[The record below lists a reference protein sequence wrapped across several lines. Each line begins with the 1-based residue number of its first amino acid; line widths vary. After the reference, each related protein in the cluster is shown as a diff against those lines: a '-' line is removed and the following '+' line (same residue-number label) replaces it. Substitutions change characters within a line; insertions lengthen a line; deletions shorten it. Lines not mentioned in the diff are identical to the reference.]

1 MSFDDYNLSPNI
13 LKALQ
18 YLHFDEPTTIQKKS
32 IPYALEGRDIVAQ
45 SQTGSGKT
53 AAFGLPIIQSV
64 KRKQGVQALIL
75 TPTRELCM
83 QNCDALNDY
92 SKYSKIKAD
101 SIYGGVS
108 YNPQI
113 DALKHKEII
122 VATPGRLIDH
132 IERGNTDFS
141 NIKFVVLDEADKM
154 VEMGFLED
162 TERIIDE
169 IQTEKQIMLFSA
181 TFPDSISNFVDDYLD
196 DPVFIKTEKFVS
208 NKLLNQQYYK
218 VHGTQKF
225 SLLVHLL
232 EDEEVEEEN
241 SIVFCSTR
249 KESDFVTYN
258 LTKNGIKAKAIHGGH
273 SQAKRQRSI
282 ESLHEGKISV
292 LVATD
297 VASRGLD
304 IRNVRKIFNWDIPKA
319 EEDYTHRIGRTAR
332 AGESG
337 QAISFVT
344 DRDKDSFDTIQ
355 RIHKNKIER
364 IKTPSVQHVRMI
376 RDESLLEKEKREHS
390 HRQGNHGNHSNHGNH
405 GFKKSRNSHSK
416 KTFSSKRFKKKRTV
430 TVSDSKE

>member
-1 MSFDDYNLSPNI
+1 MTFNDYNLSPNI
-13 LKALQ
+13 LKALSN
-18 YLHFDEPTTIQKKS
+18 LGFENPTTIQQKAL
-32 IPYALEGRDIVAQ
+32 PYALEGRDIVAQ

-53 AAFGLPIIQSV
+53 AAFGLPIIQNV
-64 KRKQGVQALIL
+64 KRGKGVQALIL
-75 TPTRELCM
+75 TPTRELCV
-83 QNCDALNDY
+83 QVCDAINDY
-92 SKYSKIKAD
+92 SKYSKVKAD
-101 SIYGGVS
+101 AIYGGVS

-141 NIKFVVLDEADKM
+141 QIRFIILDEADKM
-154 VEMGFLED
+154 IEMGFLED

-169 IQTEKQIMLFSA
+169 VTTEKQVMLFSA
-181 TFPDSISNFVDDYLD
+181 TFPDKINTFVDEYI
-196 DPVFIKTEKFVS
+196 PEAVFIKTEKFVS
-208 NKLLNQQYYK
+208 NKLLTQQYYK

-232 EDEEVEEEN
+232 DEEEDN

-258 LTKNGIKAKAIHGGH
+258 LKKNGIKAKAIHGGH
-273 SQAKRQRSI
+273 TQAKRQRSI
-282 ESLHEGKISV
+282 ESLHDGKISV

-304 IRNVRKIFNWDIPKA
+304 IRNVNKIFNWDIPKSQ
-319 EEDYTHRIGRTAR
+319 EDYTHRVGRTAR

-344 DRDKDSFDTIQ
+344 DRDKESFDTIQ
-355 RIHKNKIER
+355 RIHKNAIE
-364 IKTPSVQHVRMI
+364 KVQTPSIQHVRMI
-376 RDESLLEKEKREHS
+376 RDESLLEQEKHDHHQGFTHS
-390 HRQGNHGNHSNHGNH
+390 KSKNPKKNFNR
-405 GFKKSRNSHSK
+405 KKSFSPK
-416 KTFSSKRFKKKRTV
+416 KFAKKK
-430 TVSDSKE
+430 KPELFN

>member
-1 MSFDDYNLSPNI
+1 MSFNDYNLTPNI

-18 YLHFDEPTTIQKKS
+18 YLHFDSPTIIQKKA
-32 IPYALEGRDIVAQ
+32 IPYAIEGRDLVAQ

-53 AAFGLPIIQSV
+53 AAFGLPIIHGI
-64 KRKQGVQALIL
+64 KKGKGVQALIL

-83 QNCDALNDY
+83 QVCDALNDY

-113 DALKHKEII
+113 DALQNREII

-132 IERGNTDFS
+132 IDRGNTDFS

-181 TFPDSISNFVDDYLD
+181 TFPDSISNFVDDYLNE
-196 DPVFIKTEKFVS
+196 PVFIKTEKFVS

-232 EDEEVEEEN
+232 EDEEVDEEN

-258 LTKNGIKAKAIHGGH
+258 LKKNGIKAKAIHGGH

-344 DRDKDSFDTIQ
+344 DRDKESFETIQ
-355 RIHKNKIER
+355 RVHKNKIER
-364 IKTPSVQHVRMI
+364 IKTPNVQHVRMI
-376 RDESLLEKEKREHS
+376 RDESLLEKEKHENQ
-390 HRQGNHGNHSNHGNH
+390 HRQGTY
-405 GFKKSRNSHSK
+405 GFKKFRNASSKKSAK
-416 KTFSSKRFKKKRTV
+416 KTFSPKRFSKKKS
-430 TVSDSKE
+430 VSISNSKK